1 MEQAKELCKFLI
13 AHGFTQSLQDYSL
26 FTRELHGE
34 FVIFLVYVNDMV
46 LPETSRA
53 QIDVI
58 KRDLDVAFTIKD
70 QGFLKY
76 FLGTKG

>member
-1 MEQAKELCKFLI
+1 MKLCKFLV

-26 FTRELHGE
+26 FTRKLHGE
-34 FVIFLVYVNDMV
+34 FIIFLVYVNDMV
-46 LPETSRA
+46 LTWTSRA
-53 QIDVI
+53 QTHVI